1 MSTNDPQ
8 RKIPSPADLDPK
20 RAAARERALEQ
31 LGAEAAIRE
40 EINAREVEQHE
51 HEHETPTPADVAPA
65 ITQGGIHRVPVVEL
79 SKEQR
84 LRVEALHAARRV
96 LGNPQAKDG
105 EMPAGW
111 AWQAVELASY
121 IVTGEAD
128 GGPVEGD
135 EQAVPEE
142 GAVPGWIALDKPLPA
157 GLPPHVAAALQ
168 ELQGA
173 FGPGGVLPS
182 AEERA
187 KRGRDYVE
195 QYRDKPDGLKEL
207 NAQGHFPVDG
217 SEPPRSEPLH
227 DVHCN
232 RWSFNTTTG
241 QWAREASTLPQGPAP
256 KGTTAGTW
264 GTALAEFG
272 PFHVCI

>member
-8 RKIPSPADLDPK
+8 RKIPTPADLDPARAAM
-20 RAAARERALEQ
+20 RAAAM
-31 LGAEAAIRE
+31 E
-40 EINAREVEQHE
+40 ELAQD
-51 HEHETPTPADVAPA
+51 EHETPTPADVAPA

-96 LGNPQAKDG
+96 LGNPQSKDG

-135 EQAVPEE
+135 EQAGAEE
-142 GAVPGWIALDKPLPA
+142 GAVPGWIDLDKPLPA

-168 ELQGA
+168 KLQGA
-173 FGPGGVLPS
+173 FRPGGVLPS

-187 KRGRDYVE
+187 KRARDYVE
-195 QYRDKPDGLKEL
+195 QYRDKPDGFKEL
-207 NAQGHFPVDG
+207 NAQGYFPVDG

-227 DVHCN
+227 DVHCH
-232 RWSFNTTTG
+232 RWVFNQDTG
-241 QWAREASTLPQGPAP
+241 RWTRELLPSENSPTSGLSTIA
-256 KGTTAGTW
+256 AAW